1 MARNDRKN
9 KANKDEGSSGGGW
22 QVVYSGFILIMLCFF
37 IMLSSFSTMEEAK
50 IMQFVRSFISAVSIL
65 PGGLKF
71 EPGTAVVPKAPDM
84 VQAKDKLAQVF
95 ADLNSLSKM
104 YGLED
109 GIELTQTADGLSMRL
124 SDHALFNLGEA
135 DVTPEALP
143 ILKKIGSIVAKT
155 DYLVRIEGHTDDLPI
170 STVAFPSNWE
180 LSTARAVNVLRY
192 LTEKF
197 NLPQQR
203 VSAVG
208 FGEHQPIAPNDSPA
222 GRAKNR
228 RVEIF
233 FSKPEK
239 AAAAKRSSIE
249 ESQK

>member
-1 MARNDRKN
+1 MARNNKKN
-9 KANKDEGSSGGGW
+9 GSKGDDGPSGGGW
-22 QVVYSGFILIMLCFF
+22 QVVYSGFVLIMLCFF

-50 IMQFVRSFISAVSIL
+50 IMQFVRSFVSAVSIL

-71 EPGTAVVPKAPDM
+71 ASGKVVVPKAPDM
-84 VQAKDKLAQVF
+84 VKDKDELAQVF

-104 YGLED
+104 YSLED
-109 GIELTQTADGLSMRL
+109 GIEITETADGLNMRL

-135 DVTPEALP
+135 DVSPEAIP
-143 ILKKIGSIVAKT
+143 ILRKIGSIVAKT

-170 STVAFPSNWE
+170 RTLAFPSNWE

-197 NLPQQR
+197 SLPPQR
-203 VSAVG
+203 ISAVG
-208 FGEHQPIAPNDSPA
+208 FGEYQSVAPNDSPA
-222 GRAKNR
+222 NRSKNR
-228 RVEIF
+228 RVEII

-239 AAAAKRSSIE
+239 AEKPLRPNIE
-249 ESQK
+249 ENQ

>member
-1 MARNDRKN
+1 MARNNRKN
-9 KANKDEGSSGGGW
+9 RSSGNEGPRGGGW

-50 IMQFVRSFISAVSIL
+50 IMQFVRSFVSAVSIL

-71 EPGTAVVPKAPDM
+71 ERGTAVVPKAPDM
-84 VQAKDKLAQVF
+84 VENKDELAQVF

-104 YGLED
+104 YALED
-109 GIELTQTADGLSMRL
+109 GIEITQTVDGLSMRL

-135 DVTPEALP
+135 DISVEAIP
-143 ILKKIGSIVAKT
+143 MLKKIGSIIAET

-170 STVAFPSNWE
+170 RTVAFPSNWE

-192 LTEKF
+192 ITDKF
-197 NLPQQR
+197 SLPPQR
-203 VSAVG
+203 ISAVG
-208 FGEHQPIAPNDSPA
+208 FGEFQSVAPNDSPA
-222 GRAKNR
+222 NRAKNR
-228 RVEIF
+228 RVEIK

-239 AAAAKRSSIE
+239 AEKPLRPNVE
-249 ESQK
+249 

>member
-9 KANKDEGSSGGGW
+9 KAKKDEGSSGGGW

-71 EPGTAVVPKAPDM
+71 EQGTAVVPKAPDM
-84 VQAKDKLAQVF
+84 VEAKNELAQVF

-208 FGEHQPIAPNDSPA
+208 FGKHQPIAPNDSPA

-239 AAAAKRSSIE
+239 AADTK
-249 ESQK
+249 KVDH